1 MGDVMNNLFG
11 TLLGVGAIILIMVGC
26 ASVFEESSENA
37 FKNCLQEHSEDICLI
52 INYKGA

>member
-37 FKNCLQEHSEDICLI
+37 FKTCLQEHSEDICLI